1 MLRASAAVHLSG
13 ASNGAFQ
20 LGSIVGSVV
29 ARPGHLRL
37 LDTDAEPGDQT
48 LVESYRRLADV
59 FHEVLA
65 EQSLDALLV
74 RIADTVGD
82 LIPLDTLTIYEADE
96 PKRVLKPV
104 LVRDVYA
111 DEIMSTT
118 ISFAEGITGWA
129 ARHREAVLSNQA
141 HLDPRVRTVPGTPL
155 EPEALICIPL
165 IARGS
170 IKGALNIYREG
181 EAVAFSDMEFEIA
194 KRFGDAAALALDNAE
209 SRARLEHQARTDS
222 LTGLFNHSVF
232 YERLLGSLQESS
244 RTHMPL
250 AVLMLDIDDF
260 KHVNDVH
267 GHAVGDELLR
277 FLAEA
282 LRAIVRPEDVICRL
296 GGEEFAVVM
305 DGCGGEDAVRVAERV
320 QSRLAAVDF
329 PGIGRMT
336 VSVGLSL
343 GPEHAMNPRELAAC
357 AEAAM
362 MTAKAQG
369 KNQVVLYAEDHTS
382 RPDTPGVERD
392 VRSIAHLKMLQSLTG
407 KLNRLN
413 DVREIGDAIAAELRS
428 LVDYHNCRVF
438 VSDGDDLI
446 PVAFLGELTSS
457 SESLSLDLLRTRVGH
472 GITGRCA
479 ELGESIVVADAAN
492 CEFGRQ
498 IEGTDPIE
506 ESLLAVPLRYGSRVV
521 GVIVVSKL
529 GLHQVDEDD
538 VRLLEVLAGHAA
550 VAVENASLYESARR
564 EAESATSLLEFG
576 RELATLVELDDIVA
590 RVTALSAEILGSRQT
605 SFYLEADGGLRLQAE
620 HGHPPEMG
628 AELAAR
634 TYPRSALDV
643 DRDPYIAEP
652 QDYEPVIGEAPVPGG
667 RYAIAPFEVDGR
679 GGCLVALVERDDFGE
694 RELGLLGGL
703 AQQAKLAMA
712 NASSYEGLER
722 TFVSTVEA
730 LANALEAN
738 DEYTSAHARW
748 ITDLSL
754 RVGRELGLDE
764 RTLKRLELGALLHDI
779 GKIGIPSDVLA
790 KPGRLNA
797 AERRLVQTHPELG
810 ERIIAPIDRLQVV
823 RPIVRH
829 CHERW
834 DGHGYP
840 DGIAHEEIPLESRI
854 IFVCDAYHAM
864 TTDRPYRHRL
874 SHREAVRRLA
884 DGAGSQFDPNV
895 VEVALRV
902 LEQPVPEPKPS
913 SADASGAS

>member
-1 MLRASAAVHLSG
+1 M
-13 ASNGAFQ
+13 
-20 LGSIVGSVV
+20 VV
-29 ARPGHLRL
+29 RPNHLRL
-37 LDTDAEPGDQT
+37 LEDSQPGDPT

-74 RIADTVGD
+74 RIADAVGD

-96 PKRVLKPV
+96 TKYVLKPV
-104 LVRDVYA
+104 HVRDKYA
-111 DEIMSTT
+111 DEIMRTT

-129 ARHREAVLSNQA
+129 ARNREAVLSNQA
-141 HLDPRVRTVPGTPL
+141 HLDPRVRNVPGTPL

-165 IARGS
+165 IARGQ

-181 EAVAFSDMEFEIA
+181 DAVAFSETEFEIA

-209 SRARLEHQARTDS
+209 IRERLEHQARTDS

-232 YERLLGSLQESS
+232 HERLLESLQESS
-244 RTHMPL
+244 RTHAPL

-260 KHVNDVH
+260 KRVNDVH

-282 LRAIVRPEDVICRL
+282 LRAIVRPEDAICRL

-305 DGCGGEDAVRVAERV
+305 DECNGDDAVRVAERV
-320 QSRLAAVDF
+320 QNRLAGVDF
-329 PGIGRMT
+329 PGIGHMT
-336 VSVGLSL
+336 VSVGLAL

-369 KNQVVLYAEDHTS
+369 KNQVILYGEEATQ
-382 RPDTPGVERD
+382 RPDAPGIERD

-407 KLNRLN
+407 KLNRLA

-438 VSDGDDLI
+438 VCDGDELL
-446 PVAFLGELTSS
+446 PVAFLGDLSS
-457 SESLSLDLLRTRVGH
+457 NTASLSLDLLRTRVGE

-506 ESLLAVPLRYGSRVV
+506 ESLLAVPLRYGTRVV

-529 GLHQVDEDD
+529 GLDQFDEDD

-550 VAVENASLYESARR
+550 VAVENASLYDSARR
-564 EAESATSLLEFG
+564 EAESATALLEFS
-576 RELATLVELDDIVA
+576 RELAAVSGPEEI
-590 RVTALSAEILGSRQT
+590 AEI
-605 SFYLEADGGLRLQAE
+605 AVD
-620 HGHPPEMG
+620 
-628 AELAAR
+628 LAASIIGSSR
-634 TYPRSALDV
+634 TVLWLEDDHARLVPKAFHGVEAEDRVRLATLEIRTAQLDH
-643 DRDPYIAEP
+643 REEPYLSRPA
-652 QDYEPVIGEAPVPGG
+652 DYEKFLEDPPLPGVT
-667 RYAIAPFEVDGR
+667 YAVAPFQLVR
-679 GGCLVALVERDDFGE
+679 RMGCITAVVSDEDFGE
-694 RELGLLGGL
+694 RELRLLAGI
-703 AQQAKLAMA
+703 ADQAKLALA
-712 NASSYEGLER
+712 NAASYEGLEH

-738 DEYTSAHARW
+738 DEYTSTHARW

-754 RVGRELGLDE
+754 RVGQELGLDE
-764 RTLKRLELGALLHDI
+764 RTLKRHELGALLHDI

-790 KPGRLNA
+790 KPGRLTA
-797 AERRLVQTHPELG
+797 AERKLVQTHPELG
-810 ERIIAPIDRLQVV
+810 ERIIAPIDRLQSV

-834 DGHGYP
+834 DGRGYP
-840 DGIAHEEIPLESRI
+840 DGVAGENIPLESRI

-864 TTDRPYRHRL
+864 TTDRPYRRRL
-874 SHREAVRRLA
+874 SHREAVRRLHEA
-884 DGAGSQFDPNV
+884 SGTQFDPQV
-895 VEVALRV
+895 VEVALQV
-902 LEQPVPEPKPS
+902 LELPAEEVEPARPDPV
-913 SADASGAS
+913 DAA

>member
-1 MLRASAAVHLSG
+1 M
-13 ASNGAFQ
+13 
-20 LGSIVGSVV
+20 V

-37 LDTDAEPGDQT
+37 LDTGAEPGDAA

-74 RIADTVGD
+74 RIADNVGD
-82 LIPLDTLTIYEADE
+82 LIPHDTLTIYEADE
-96 PKRVLKPV
+96 TKRILKPV

-118 ISFAEGITGWA
+118 ISFSEGITGWA

-141 HLDPRVRTVPGTPL
+141 HLDPRVRTVPGTPMD
-155 EPEALICIPL
+155 PEALICVPL

-181 EAVAFSDMEFEIA
+181 EGVAFSETEFEVA

-232 YERLLGSLQESS
+232 YERLLQSLQESS
-244 RTHMPL
+244 RTHEPI

-305 DGCGGEDAVRVAERV
+305 DACGGEDAVRVAERI
-320 QSRLAAVDF
+320 QTRLAGVDF

-336 VSVGLSL
+336 VSAGLSL

-362 MTAKAQG
+362 MTAKARG
-369 KNQVVLYAEDHTS
+369 KDQVVLYSDAETL
-382 RPDTPGVERD
+382 RPDTPSVDRD

-413 DVREIGDAIAAELRS
+413 DVREIGEAIAAELRS

-438 VSDGDDLI
+438 VSDGDELV
-446 PVAFLGELTSS
+446 PVAFLGELSS
-457 SESLSLDLLRTRVGH
+457 TTESLSLDLLRTQVGV

-498 IEGTDPIE
+498 IEGTEPIE
-506 ESLLAVPLRYGSRVV
+506 ESLLAVPLRYGTRVV
-521 GVIVVSKL
+521 GVIVVSQL
-529 GLHQVDEDD
+529 GLNQFDEDD

-550 VAVENASLYESARR
+550 VAVENARLYESARR
-564 EAESATSLLEFG
+564 EADSATALLEFG
-576 RELATLVELDDIVA
+576 RELATFVDVDDIVT
-590 RVTALSAEILGSRQT
+590 RVTELSAEILGSRHT
-605 SFYLEADGGLRLQAE
+605 SLYFEADGELRLRAE
-620 HGHPPEMG
+620 HGHSAELA

-634 TYPRSALDV
+634 PYPIEAIDV
-643 DRDPYIAEP
+643 NREP
-652 QDYEPVIGEAPVPGG
+652 FVVEPKDYEPLIGEAPVPGG
-667 RYAIAPFEVDGR
+667 RYAVAPFEIDGR
-679 GGCLVALVERDDFGE
+679 AGCLVALVEAEEFGE
-694 RELGLLGGL
+694 RELRLLGGV
-703 AQQAKLAMA
+703 AQQAKLAIA

-722 TFVSTVEA
+722 TFVTTVEA

-738 DEYTSAHARW
+738 DEYTSTHARW

-764 RTLKRLELGALLHDI
+764 PTLKRLELGALLHDI
-779 GKIGIPSDVLA
+779 GKIGIPSDVLS
-790 KPGRLNA
+790 KPGRLT
-797 AERRLVQTHPELG
+797 AEERLLVQTHPELG
-810 ERIIAPIDRLQVV
+810 ERIIGPIDRLEDV

-834 DGHGYP
+834 DGRGYP
-840 DGIAHEEIPLESRI
+840 DGIAGEDIPLESRI

-864 TTDRPYRHRL
+864 TTDRPYRRAL
-874 SHREAVRRLA
+874 SHKEAVRRLA
-884 DGAGSQFDPNV
+884 EGKATQFDPNV
-895 VEVALRV
+895 VAVALRV
-902 LEQPVPEPKPS
+902 LEQVAP
-913 SADASGAS
+913 

>member
-1 MLRASAAVHLSG
+1 M
-13 ASNGAFQ
+13 
-20 LGSIVGSVV
+20 VV
-29 ARPGHLRL
+29 RPTHLRL
-37 LDTDAEPGDQT
+37 LDDDGQPGDPT

-96 PKRVLKPV
+96 TKRVLKPV

-165 IARGS
+165 NARGR

-181 EAVAFSDMEFEIA
+181 DAVAFSEMEFEIA

-209 SRARLEHQARTDS
+209 IRARLEHQARTDS

-232 YERLLGSLQESS
+232 HEQLLQALQESS
-244 RTHMPL
+244 RTHLPL

-305 DGCGGEDAVRVAERV
+305 DACGGEDAVRVAERV

-336 VSVGLSL
+336 VSVGLAL

-362 MTAKAQG
+362 MVAKVQG
-369 KNQVVLYAEDHTS
+369 KNQVVLYSEDEAK
-382 RPDTPGVERD
+382 RPDAPGVGRD

-413 DVREIGDAIAAELRS
+413 DVREIGDAIAEELRS

-438 VSDGDDLI
+438 VSEGDELV
-446 PVAFLGELTSS
+446 PVAFLGDLSS
-457 SESLSLDLLRTRVGH
+457 STESLSLDLLRTRVGR

-492 CEFGRQ
+492 CEFGKQ

-506 ESLLAVPLRYGSRVV
+506 ESLLAVPLRYGTRVV

-529 GLHQVDEDD
+529 GLDQFDEDD

-550 VAVENASLYESARR
+550 VAVENASLYEAARR

-576 RELATLVELDDIVA
+576 RELATLVDLDDIGG
-590 RVTALSAEILGSRQT
+590 RVTALSAEILESRNT
-605 SFYLEADGGLRLQAE
+605 SFYIEIDGELRLRAE
-620 HGHPPEMG
+620 HGHSPEV
-628 AELAAR
+628 AAKLAAR
-634 TYPRSALDV
+634 PGPLAALDV

-652 QDYEPVIGEAPVPGG
+652 ADYEPAIGEEAPVPGG
-667 RYAIAPFEVDGR
+667 RYAVAPFEVDGR
-679 GGCLVALVERDDFGE
+679 AGCLLALVERDDFGE

-703 AQQAKLAMA
+703 AQQAKLAIA

-738 DEYTSAHARW
+738 DEYTSTHARW

-764 RTLKRLELGALLHDI
+764 RALKCLELGALLHDI
-779 GKIGIPSDVLA
+779 GKIGIPSDVLS
-790 KPGRLNA
+790 KPGRLTA
-797 AERRLVQTHPELG
+797 AERKIVQTHPELG

-840 DGIAHEEIPLESRI
+840 DGIAGEDIPLESRI

-864 TTDRPYRHRL
+864 TTDRPYRRRL

-902 LEQPVPEPKPS
+902 LEQLVHEPAPGSGEAPDSPS
-913 SADASGAS
+913 S

>member
-1 MLRASAAVHLSG
+1 
-13 ASNGAFQ
+13 
-20 LGSIVGSVV
+20 VV

-37 LDTDAEPGDQT
+37 LDTGAEPGDAA

-74 RIADTVGD
+74 RIADNVGD
-82 LIPLDTLTIYEADE
+82 LIPHDTLTIYEADE
-96 PKRVLKPV
+96 TKRILKPV

-118 ISFAEGITGWA
+118 ISFSEGITGWA
-129 ARHREAVLSNQA
+129 ARNRKAVLSNQA
-141 HLDPRVRTVPGTPL
+141 HLDPRVRTVPGTPMD
-155 EPEALICIPL
+155 PEALICVPL

-181 EAVAFSDMEFEIA
+181 EAVAFSETEFEVA

-232 YERLLGSLQESS
+232 YERLLQSLQESS
-244 RTHMPL
+244 RTHEPI

-305 DGCGGEDAVRVAERV
+305 DACGGEDAVRVAERI
-320 QSRLAAVDF
+320 QTRLAAVDF

-336 VSVGLSL
+336 VSAGLAL

-369 KNQVVLYAEDHTS
+369 KNQVVLYSDAES
-382 RPDTPGVERD
+382 QRPDTPSVDRD

-413 DVREIGDAIAAELRS
+413 DVREIGEAIAAELRS

-438 VSDGDDLI
+438 VSDGDELV
-446 PVAFLGELTSS
+446 PVAFLGELSS
-457 SESLSLDLLRTRVGH
+457 TTESLSLDLLRTQVGV

-498 IEGTDPIE
+498 IEGTEPIE
-506 ESLLAVPLRYGSRVV
+506 ESLLAVPLRYGTRVV
-521 GVIVVSKL
+521 GVIVVSQL
-529 GLHQVDEDD
+529 GLNQFDEDD

-550 VAVENASLYESARR
+550 VAVENARLYESARR
-564 EAESATSLLEFG
+564 EAESATALLEFG
-576 RELATLVELDDIVA
+576 RELATFVDLDDIVT
-590 RVTALSAEILGSRQT
+590 RVTDLSAEILGSRHT
-605 SFYLEADGGLRLQAE
+605 SLYLEVDGELRLRTE
-620 HGHPPEMG
+620 HGHSAELA

-634 TYPRSALDV
+634 PYPLDSLDV
-643 DRDPYIAEP
+643 DREP
-652 QDYEPVIGEAPVPGG
+652 FVVEPSDYEPLVGEAPVPGG
-667 RYAIAPFEVDGR
+667 RYAVAPFEVDGR
-679 GGCLVALVERDDFGE
+679 VGCLVALVEAEDFGE
-694 RELGLLGGL
+694 RELRLLGGV
-703 AQQAKLAMA
+703 AQQAKLAIA

-722 TFVSTVEA
+722 TFVTTVEA

-738 DEYTSAHARW
+738 DEYTSTHARW

-764 RTLKRLELGALLHDI
+764 LSLKRLELGALLHDI
-779 GKIGIPSDVLA
+779 GKIGIPSDVLS
-790 KPGRLNA
+790 KPGRLTA
-797 AERRLVQTHPELG
+797 EERRLVQTHPELG
-810 ERIIAPIDRLQVV
+810 ERIIGPIDRLEDV

-834 DGHGYP
+834 DGKGYP
-840 DGIAHEEIPLESRI
+840 DGIAGEDIPLESRI

-864 TTDRPYRHRL
+864 TSDRPYRRAL
-874 SHREAVRRLA
+874 THREAVRRLA
-884 DGAGSQFDPNV
+884 EGKATQFDPNV
-895 VEVALRV
+895 AAVALRV
-902 LEQPVPEPKPS
+902 LEQVAREEPTVP
-913 SADASGAS
+913 

>member
-1 MLRASAAVHLSG
+1 
-13 ASNGAFQ
+13 
-20 LGSIVGSVV
+20 VV
-29 ARPGHLRL
+29 VRPSHLRL
-37 LDTDAEPGDQT
+37 LDGDGQPGDPT

-74 RIADTVGD
+74 RIADAVGD

-96 PKRVLKPV
+96 AKLVLKPV

-129 ARHREAVLSNQA
+129 ARNREAVLSNQA
-141 HLDPRVRTVPGTPL
+141 HLDPRVRTVPGTPP
-155 EPEALICIPL
+155 EPEALICVPL
-165 IARGS
+165 IARGR

-181 EAVAFSDMEFEIA
+181 EAVAFNEMEFEIA

-209 SRARLEHQARTDS
+209 SRASLEHQARTDS

-232 YERLLGSLQESS
+232 YERLLQSLQESS
-244 RTHMPL
+244 RTRQPL

-282 LRAIVRPEDVICRL
+282 LRAVVRPEDVICRL

-305 DGCGGEDAVRVAERV
+305 DNCDGDNATRVAERV
-320 QSRLAAVDF
+320 QSRLAAVEF

-336 VSVGLSL
+336 VSAGLAL
-343 GPEHAMNPRELAAC
+343 GPEHAMNPRELAVC

-369 KNQVVLYAEDHTS
+369 KNQVVLYAEDATR
-382 RPDTPGVERD
+382 RPDAPGIERD
-392 VRSIAHLKMLQSLTG
+392 VRSIAHLKMLQSLSG

-413 DVREIGDAIAAELRS
+413 DVREIGDAIATELRS

-438 VSDGDDLI
+438 VADGDELV
-446 PVAFLGELTSS
+446 PVAFLGDLSTNFASP
-457 SESLSLDLLRTRVGH
+457 SLDLLRIHIGE

-479 ELGESIVVADAAN
+479 ELGEAIVVADAAN

-506 ESLLAVPLRYGSRVV
+506 ESLVAVPLRYGSRVV

-529 GLHQVDEDD
+529 GLNQFDEDD

-564 EAESATSLLEFG
+564 EAESAKSLLEFG
-576 RELATLVELDDIVA
+576 RELATLVDLDDIA
-590 RVTALSAEILGSRQT
+590 GRVTELSAEILGSRHT
-605 SFYLEADGGLRLQAE
+605 SFYIATDGSLRLHAE
-620 HGHPPEMG
+620 HGHPSEMA

-634 TYPRSALDV
+634 PLPLEALDI
-643 DRDPYIAEP
+643 DREPYIAEP
-652 QDYEPVIGEAPVPGG
+652 SDYEPVIGQAPVPGG
-667 RYAIAPFEVDGR
+667 RYAVAPFDVDGR
-679 GGCLVALVERDDFGE
+679 AGCLVALVETDDFGE
-694 RELGLLGGL
+694 RELRMLGGL
-703 AQQAKLAMA
+703 AQQAKLAIA

-738 DEYTSAHARW
+738 DEYTSTHARW

-764 RTLKRLELGALLHDI
+764 RALKRLELGALLHDI

-790 KPGRLNA
+790 KPGRLTA
-797 AERRLVQTHPELG
+797 AERKIVQTHPELG
-810 ERIIAPIDRLQVV
+810 ERIIAPIDRLQLV

-834 DGHGYP
+834 DGRGYP
-840 DGIAHEEIPLESRI
+840 DGVAGEDIPLESRI

-864 TTDRPYRHRL
+864 TTDRPYRRRL

-884 DGAGSQFDPNV
+884 EAAGSQFDPIV
-895 VEVALRV
+895 VGVALRV
-902 LEQPVPEPKPS
+902 LEQHVHEVGPSTDPPE
-913 SADASGAS
+913 AA

>member
-1 MLRASAAVHLSG
+1 
-13 ASNGAFQ
+13 
-20 LGSIVGSVV
+20 VV
-29 ARPGHLRL
+29 ARPGNLRL
-37 LDTDAEPGDQT
+37 LDTGAEPGDAA

-74 RIADTVGD
+74 RIADNVGD
-82 LIPLDTLTIYEADE
+82 LIPHDTLTIYEADE
-96 PKRVLKPV
+96 TKRILKPV

-118 ISFAEGITGWA
+118 ISFSEGITGWA
-129 ARHREAVLSNQA
+129 ARQREAVLTNQA
-141 HLDPRVRTVPGTPL
+141 HLDPRVRTVPGTPMD
-155 EPEALICIPL
+155 PEALICVPL

-181 EAVAFSDMEFEIA
+181 EGVGFSETEFEVA

-209 SRARLEHQARTDS
+209 SRAQLEHQARTDS

-232 YERLLGSLQESS
+232 YERLLQSLQESS
-244 RTHMPL
+244 RTHEPI

-305 DGCGGEDAVRVAERV
+305 DACGGEDAVRVSERI
-320 QSRLAAVDF
+320 QTRLAAVDF

-362 MTAKAQG
+362 MTAKAGG
-369 KNQVVLYAEDHTS
+369 KNQVVLYSDAETQ
-382 RPDTPGVERD
+382 RPDTPSIDRD

-413 DVREIGDAIAAELRS
+413 DVREIGEAIAAELRS

-438 VSDGDDLI
+438 VSDGDELV
-446 PVAFLGELTSS
+446 PVAFLGELSS
-457 SESLSLDLLRTRVGH
+457 TTEALSLDLLRTQVGV

-498 IEGTDPIE
+498 IEGTEPIE
-506 ESLLAVPLRYGSRVV
+506 ESLLAVPLRYGTHVV
-521 GVIVVSKL
+521 GVIVVSQL
-529 GLHQVDEDD
+529 GLNQFDEDD

-550 VAVENASLYESARR
+550 VAVENARLYESARR
-564 EAESATSLLEFG
+564 EADSATALLEFG
-576 RELATLVELDDIVA
+576 RELATFVDLEDIVK
-590 RVTALSAEILGSRQT
+590 RVTTLSAEILESRHT
-605 SFYLEADGGLRLQAE
+605 SLYLEVDGELRLRAE
-620 HGHPPEMG
+620 HGHPAELA

-634 TYPRSALDV
+634 PYPIDALDV
-643 DRDPYIAEP
+643 DREP
-652 QDYEPVIGEAPVPGG
+652 FVVEPSDYEPLIGEAPVPGG
-667 RYAIAPFEVDGR
+667 RYAVAPFEVDGR
-679 GGCLVALVERDDFGE
+679 AGCLVALVEGEEFSE
-694 RELGLLGGL
+694 RELRLLGGV
-703 AQQAKLAMA
+703 AQQAKLAIA

-722 TFVSTVEA
+722 TFVTTVEA

-738 DEYTSAHARW
+738 DEYTSTHARW

-764 RTLKRLELGALLHDI
+764 PTLKSLELGALLHDI
-779 GKIGIPSDVLA
+779 GKIGIPSDVLS
-790 KPGRLNA
+790 KPGRLTA
-797 AERRLVQTHPELG
+797 EERRLVQTHPELG
-810 ERIIAPIDRLQVV
+810 ERIIGPIDRLEDV

-834 DGHGYP
+834 DGKGYP
-840 DGIAHEEIPLESRI
+840 DGIAGEDIPLESRI

-864 TTDRPYRHRL
+864 TTDRPYRRAL

-884 DGAGSQFDPNV
+884 AGKATQFDPNV
-895 VEVALRV
+895 VAVALRV
-902 LEQPVPEPKPS
+902 LEQVAREEPEHT
-913 SADASGAS
+913 A

>member
-1 MLRASAAVHLSG
+1 M
-13 ASNGAFQ
+13 
-20 LGSIVGSVV
+20 V
-29 ARPGHLRL
+29 ARPTPLRL
-37 LDTDAEPGDQT
+37 LDGEPTPGDAT
-48 LVESYRRLADV
+48 LVESYRKLADV

-74 RIADTVGD
+74 RIADTVGE
-82 LIPLDTLTIYEADE
+82 LIPHDTLTIYEGDE
-96 PKRVLKPV
+96 AKQVLKPV

-111 DEIMSTT
+111 DEIMRTVV
-118 ISFAEGITGWA
+118 SFSQGITGWA
-129 ARHREAVLSNQA
+129 VRHREVVLSNQA
-141 HLDPRVRTVPGTPL
+141 HLDPRVQTVPGTPM
-155 EPEALICIPL
+155 EPEALICVPL
-165 IARGS
+165 IARGT

-181 EAVAFSDMEFEIA
+181 EGVAFTEMEFEVA

-232 YERLLGSLQESS
+232 YERLLQSLQEAAG
-244 RTHMPL
+244 THVSV

-282 LRAIVRPEDVICRL
+282 LRATIRPDDVVCRL
-296 GGEEFAVVM
+296 GGEEFAIVM
-305 DGCGGEDAVRVAERV
+305 VDCEGEDAVRVSERI
-320 QSRLAAVDF
+320 QSRLAAVEF

-336 VSVGLSL
+336 VSIGLAL
-343 GPEHAMNPRELAAC
+343 GPAHAMNPRELAAC

-369 KNQVVLYAEDHTS
+369 KNQVVIYAADNTQ
-382 RPDTPGVERD
+382 RPDTPSITRD
-392 VRSIAHLKMLQSLTG
+392 VRSIAHLKMLQSLSG
-407 KLNRLN
+407 KLNQLN

-438 VSDGDDLI
+438 VSDGDELV
-446 PVAFLGELTSS
+446 PVAFLGELTSTIDPG
-457 SESLSLDLLRTRVGH
+457 SLDLLRTQIGV

-498 IEGTDPIE
+498 IEGTEAIE
-506 ESLLAVPLRYGSRVV
+506 ESLVAVPLHYGTRVV
-521 GVIVVSKL
+521 GVIVVSQL
-529 GLHQVDEDD
+529 GLNQFDEDD

-564 EAESATSLLEFG
+564 EAESATALLGFG
-576 RELATLVELDDIVA
+576 RELATLVDLDDIA
-590 RVTALSAEILGSRQT
+590 GRVTELSAEILDSRNT
-605 SFYLEADGGLRLQAE
+605 SFYLETEGELRLRAE
-620 HGHPPEMG
+620 HGHS
-628 AELAAR
+628 AEVAADLAAR
-634 TYPRSALDV
+634 TFPLDALDAAL
-643 DRDPYIAEP
+643 DPHVIAP
-652 QDYEPVIGEAPVPGG
+652 ADYEPVIGTAPVPGA

-679 GGCLVALVERDDFGE
+679 VGCLVALVEREDFGE
-694 RELGLLGGL
+694 RELRLLGGV
-703 AQQAKLAMA
+703 AQQAKLAIA

-722 TFVSTVEA
+722 TFVTTVEA

-738 DEYTSAHARW
+738 DEYTSTHARW

-764 RTLKRLELGALLHDI
+764 PTLKRLELGALLHDI
-779 GKIGIPSDVLA
+779 GKIGIPSDVLS
-790 KPGRLNA
+790 KPGRLT
-797 AERRLVQTHPELG
+797 AEERQLVQTHPELG
-810 ERIIAPIDRLQVV
+810 ERIIGPIDRLEDV

-834 DGHGYP
+834 DGKGYP
-840 DGIAHEEIPLESRI
+840 DGITGERIPLESRI

-864 TTDRPYRHRL
+864 TSDRPYRRAL

-884 DGAGSQFDPNV
+884 ESAGSQFDPTV
-895 VEVALRV
+895 VAVALGV
-902 LEQPVPEPKPS
+902 LDQAEFK
-913 SADASGAS
+913 AGSGS

>member
-1 MLRASAAVHLSG
+1 M
-13 ASNGAFQ
+13 
-20 LGSIVGSVV
+20 V
-29 ARPGHLRL
+29 ARPSHLRL
-37 LDTDAEPGDQT
+37 LDADLAAGDPT

-74 RIADTVGD
+74 RIADAVGD

-96 PKRVLKPV
+96 TKRILKPV

-129 ARHREAVLSNQA
+129 TRHREAVLCNEA
-141 HLDPRVRTVPGTPL
+141 HLDPRVQTVPGTPN

-165 IARGS
+165 IARGQ

-181 EAVAFSDMEFEIA
+181 EGVAFAEMEFEIA

-209 SRARLEHQARTDS
+209 SRARLEHQARTDA

-232 YERLLGSLQESS
+232 YERLLQSLQESS

-305 DGCGGEDAVRVAERV
+305 DGCGGEDAVRVADRV
-320 QSRLAAVDF
+320 QTRLAEVDF

-336 VSVGLSL
+336 VSAGLAL

-369 KNQVVLYAEDHTS
+369 KNQVVLYYEEATK
-382 RPDTPGVERD
+382 RPDAPGVERD

-413 DVREIGDAIAAELRS
+413 DVREIGDAIAVELRS

-438 VSDGDDLI
+438 VSDGDDLV
-446 PVAFLGELTSS
+446 PVAFLGDLTSTA
-457 SESLSLDLLRTRVGH
+457 ESLSLDLLRTRVGV

-498 IEGTDPIE
+498 IEGTEAIE

-521 GVIVVSKL
+521 GVTVVSKL
-529 GLHQVDEDD
+529 GLDQFDEDD

-550 VAVENASLYESARR
+550 VAVENASLYEAARR

-576 RELATLVELDDIVA
+576 RELATLVEVDDIA
-590 RVTALSAEILGSRQT
+590 RRVTKLSAEILGSRNT
-605 SFYLEADGGLRLQAE
+605 SFYLEVDGELRLKAE
-620 HGHPPEMG
+620 HGHSAEVAEM
-628 AELAAR
+628 LAAK
-634 TYPRSALDV
+634 PVPLEALDV
-643 DRDPYIAEP
+643 ARDPYISEP
-652 QDYEPVIGEAPVPGG
+652 ADYEPAIGEAPVPGG
-667 RYAIAPFEVDGR
+667 RYAVAPFDVDGR
-679 GGCLVALVERDDFGE
+679 AACLLALVESDEFGE
-694 RELGLLGGL
+694 RELALLGGL
-703 AQQAKLAMA
+703 AQQAKLAIA

-738 DEYTSAHARW
+738 DEYTSTHARW

-754 RVGRELGLDE
+754 RVGREIGLDE

-779 GKIGIPSDVLA
+779 GKIGIPSDVLS
-790 KPGRLNA
+790 KPGRLTA
-797 AERRLVQTHPELG
+797 AERKIVQTHPELG
-810 ERIIAPIDRLQVV
+810 ERIIAPIDRLQLV

-840 DGIAHEEIPLESRI
+840 DGAAGEDIPLESRI

-864 TTDRPYRHRL
+864 TTDRPYRRAL

-884 DGAGSQFDPNV
+884 EGAGSQFDPNV

-902 LEQPVPEPKPS
+902 LEQHAEAPKD
-913 SADASGAS
+913 AD

>member
-1 MLRASAAVHLSG
+1 M
-13 ASNGAFQ
+13 
-20 LGSIVGSVV
+20 VV
-29 ARPGHLRL
+29 RPSHLRL
-37 LDTDAEPGDQT
+37 LDGDVQPGDPT
-48 LVESYRRLADV
+48 LVESYRRLADI
-59 FHEVLA
+59 FHEILA

-74 RIADTVGD
+74 RVADTVGD

-96 PKRVLKPV
+96 TKRVLKPV

-141 HLDPRVRTVPGTPL
+141 HLDPRVRTVPGTPT
-155 EPEALICIPL
+155 EPEALICVPL
-165 IARGS
+165 IARGQ
-170 IKGALNIYREG
+170 IKGALNLYREG
-181 EAVAFSDMEFEIA
+181 EAVAFSEMEFELA

-209 SRARLEHQARTDS
+209 SRAQLEHQARTDS

-232 YERLLGSLQESS
+232 YERLLQSLQESS

-305 DGCGGEDAVRVAERV
+305 DDCGGEDAVRVAERV
-320 QSRLAAVDF
+320 QTRLAAVDF

-336 VSVGLSL
+336 VSVGLAL

-369 KNQVVLYAEDHTS
+369 KNQVVLYDEHETS
-382 RPDTPGVERD
+382 RPDTPGVDRD

-413 DVREIGDAIAAELRS
+413 DVREIGEAIAAELRS

-438 VSDGDDLI
+438 VPDGDELI
-446 PVAFLGELTSS
+446 PVAFLGDLSS
-457 SESLSLDLLRTRVGH
+457 STEASSLDLLRTRIGR

-479 ELGESIVVADAAN
+479 ELGESIVVGDAAN
-492 CEFGRQ
+492 CEFARQ

-506 ESLLAVPLRYGSRVV
+506 ESLVAVPLRYGTRVV
-521 GVIVVSKL
+521 GVVVVSKL
-529 GLHQVDEDD
+529 GLNQFDEDD

-564 EAESATSLLEFG
+564 EADSATSLLEFG
-576 RELATLVELDDIVA
+576 RELATLVDLDDIA
-590 RVTALSAEILGSRQT
+590 GRVTSLSAEILGSSET
-605 SFYLEADGGLRLQAE
+605 SFWLERDGVLRLCAE
-620 HGHPPEMG
+620 HGHTPEW
-628 AELAAR
+628 R
-634 TYPRSALDV
+634 TALEDWTFPVDAIDV
-643 DRDPYIAEP
+643 DRDPYVIEPAEYSTLAEQTP
-652 QDYEPVIGEAPVPGG
+652 TPGG
-667 RYAIAPFEVDGR
+667 HYAVAPFAVDGR
-679 GGCLVALVERDDFGE
+679 AGCLVALVERDDFGE
-694 RELGLLGGL
+694 RELALLGGL
-703 AQQAKLAMA
+703 AQQAKLAIA

-738 DEYTSAHARW
+738 DEYTSTHARW

-764 RTLKRLELGALLHDI
+764 RALKCLELGALLHDI
-779 GKIGIPSDVLA
+779 GKIGIPSDVLS
-790 KPGRLNA
+790 KPGRLTA
-797 AERRLVQTHPELG
+797 AERKIVQTHPELG

-834 DGHGYP
+834 DGRGYP
-840 DGIAHEEIPLESRI
+840 DGLAGEDIPLESRI

-864 TTDRPYRHRL
+864 TTDRPYRRRL

-884 DGAGSQFDPNV
+884 EGAGSQFDPRV
-895 VEVALRV
+895 VAVTLRV
-902 LEQPVPEPKPS
+902 LAQPGDDGPS
-913 SADASGAS
+913 EGPAAPDGIS

>member
-1 MLRASAAVHLSG
+1 M
-13 ASNGAFQ
+13 
-20 LGSIVGSVV
+20 VV
-29 ARPGHLRL
+29 RPSHLRL
-37 LDTDAEPGDQT
+37 LDDDAPGGDPT

-59 FHEVLA
+59 YHEVLA

-82 LIPLDTLTIYEADE
+82 LIPSLDTLTIYEADE
-96 PKRVLKPV
+96 TKCVLKPV

-118 ISFAEGITGWA
+118 ISFSEGITGWA
-129 ARHREAVLSNQA
+129 TRHREAVLCNQA

-155 EPEALICIPL
+155 EPEALICVPL
-165 IARGS
+165 IARGV

-181 EAVAFSDMEFEIA
+181 DAVAFSETEFEIA

-209 SRARLEHQARTDS
+209 IRERLEHQARTDS

-232 YERLLGSLQESS
+232 YERLLQSLQESS
-244 RTHMPL
+244 RTHRPL

-305 DGCGGEDAVRVAERV
+305 DSCGGEDAVRVAERV
-320 QSRLAAVDF
+320 QSRLAEVDF

-362 MTAKAQG
+362 MTAKVQG
-369 KNQVVLYAEDHTS
+369 KNQVVLYSEVGAR
-382 RPDTPGVERD
+382 RPDAPGIERD

-407 KLNRLN
+407 RLNRLN

-438 VSDGDDLI
+438 VADGDELI
-446 PVAFLGELTSS
+446 PVAFLGDLTSGAD
-457 SESLSLDLLRTRVGH
+457 SLSLDILRKRVGE
-472 GITGRCA
+472 GVTGRCA

-492 CEFGRQ
+492 CEFGQ
-498 IEGTDPIE
+498 LIEGTVPIE
-506 ESLLAVPLRYGSRVV
+506 ESLLAVPLRYGTRVV

-529 GLHQVDEDD
+529 GLNQFDEDD

-576 RELATLVELDDIVA
+576 RELATLVDLDDIA
-590 RVTALSAEILGSRQT
+590 GRVTELSAEILGSRNT
-605 SFYLEADGGLRLQAE
+605 SFYLETGGELTLQAE
-620 HGHPPEMG
+620 HGHSPET
-628 AELAAR
+628 AAALASH
-634 TYPRSALDV
+634 PLPVDALDV
-643 DRDPYIAEP
+643 SRDPYVAEP
-652 QDYEPVIGEAPVPGG
+652 QDYEPKIGRQAPVPGG
-667 RYAIAPFEVDGR
+667 RYAVAPFAVDGR
-679 GGCLVALVERDDFGE
+679 MGCLAALVEREDFGE
-694 RELGLLGGL
+694 RELALLGGL
-703 AQQAKLAMA
+703 AQQAKLAIA

-738 DEYTSAHARW
+738 DEYTSTHARW
-748 ITDLSL
+748 ITDLSM

-764 RTLKRLELGALLHDI
+764 RALKCLELGALLHDI
-779 GKIGIPSDVLA
+779 GKIGIPSDVLS
-790 KPGRLNA
+790 KPGRLTA
-797 AERRLVQTHPELG
+797 AERKLVQTHPELG

-834 DGHGYP
+834 DGRGYP
-840 DGIAHEEIPLESRI
+840 DGVAGEDIPLESRI

-864 TTDRPYRHRL
+864 TTDRPYRRRL

-884 DGAGSQFDPNV
+884 EGAGSQFDPHV

-902 LEQPVPEPKPS
+902 LEQLPAEN
-913 SADASGAS
+913 

>member
-1 MLRASAAVHLSG
+1 
-13 ASNGAFQ
+13 
-20 LGSIVGSVV
+20 VV
-29 ARPGHLRL
+29 ARPSPLRL
-37 LDTDAEPGDQT
+37 LDSDPSPGDAT
-48 LVESYRRLADV
+48 LVESYRKLADV

-74 RIADTVGD
+74 RIADTVGE
-82 LIPLDTLTIYEADE
+82 LIPHDTLTIYEGDE
-96 PKRVLKPV
+96 AKRVLKPV

-111 DEIMSTT
+111 DEIMRTVV
-118 ISFAEGITGWA
+118 SFAEGITGWA
-129 ARHREAVLSNQA
+129 VRHREAVLSNQA
-141 HLDPRVRTVPGTPL
+141 HLDPRVRTVPGTPM
-155 EPEALICIPL
+155 EPEALICVPL
-165 IARGS
+165 IARGT

-181 EAVAFSDMEFEIA
+181 DGVAFSEMEFEVA

-232 YERLLGSLQESS
+232 YERLLQSLQEAAS
-244 RTHMPL
+244 THVPV

-260 KHVNDVH
+260 KHVNDIH

-282 LRAIVRPEDVICRL
+282 LRATIRPEDVVCRL
-296 GGEEFAVVM
+296 GGEEFAIVM
-305 DGCGGEDAVRVAERV
+305 VDCGGEDAVRVSERI

-336 VSVGLSL
+336 VSVGLAL

-369 KNQVVLYAEDHTS
+369 KNRVVLYAADETQ
-382 RPDTPGVERD
+382 RPDTPSMARD
-392 VRSIAHLKMLQSLTG
+392 VRSIAHMKMLQSLTG

-438 VSDGDDLI
+438 VSDGDELV
-446 PVAFLGELTSS
+446 PVAFLGDLTSTV
-457 SESLSLDLLRTRVGH
+457 ESLSDLLRTQIGV

-479 ELGESIVVADAAN
+479 ELGESIAVADAAN

-498 IEGTDPIE
+498 IEGTEAIE
-506 ESLLAVPLRYGSRVV
+506 ESLLAVPLRYGTRVV
-521 GVIVVSKL
+521 GVIVVSQL
-529 GLHQVDEDD
+529 GLNQFDEDD

-550 VAVENASLYESARR
+550 VAVENARLYESARR
-564 EAESATSLLEFG
+564 EAESATALLEFG
-576 RELATLVELDDIVA
+576 RELATLVDLDDIA
-590 RVTALSAEILGSRQT
+590 GRVTELSAEILDSRNT
-605 SFYLEADGGLRLQAE
+605 SFYLETEGNLRLRAE
-620 HGHPPEMG
+620 HGHSAETA

-634 TYPRSALDV
+634 TFPLDALDAAL
-643 DRDPYIAEP
+643 DPCVVAPE
-652 QDYEPVIGEAPVPGG
+652 DYEPLVGEAPVPGA

-679 GGCLVALVERDDFGE
+679 VGCLVALVERDDFGE
-694 RELGLLGGL
+694 RELRLLGGV
-703 AQQAKLAMA
+703 AQQAKLAIA

-722 TFVSTVEA
+722 TLVTTVEA

-738 DEYTSAHARW
+738 DEYTSTHARW

-764 RTLKRLELGALLHDI
+764 PALKRLELGALLHDI
-779 GKIGIPSDVLA
+779 GKIGIPSDVLS
-790 KPGRLNA
+790 KPGRLTA
-797 AERRLVQTHPELG
+797 EERRLVQTHPELG
-810 ERIIAPIDRLQVV
+810 ERIIGPIDRLEDV

-834 DGHGYP
+834 DGKGYP
-840 DGIAHEEIPLESRI
+840 DGIAGERIPLESRI

-864 TTDRPYRHRL
+864 TSDRPYRSAL
-874 SHREAVRRLA
+874 GHREAVRRLA
-884 DGAGSQFDPNV
+884 EGAGTQFDPTV
-895 VEVALRV
+895 VAVALGV
-902 LEQPVPEPKPS
+902 LDQTRTDS
-913 SADASGAS
+913 DD

>member
-1 MLRASAAVHLSG
+1 
-13 ASNGAFQ
+13 
-20 LGSIVGSVV
+20 VV
-29 ARPGHLRL
+29 ARPTPLRL
-37 LDTDAEPGDQT
+37 LEDEPAPADAT
-48 LVESYRRLADV
+48 LVESYRKLADV

-74 RIADTVGD
+74 RIADTVGE
-82 LIPLDTLTIYEADE
+82 LIPHDTLTIYEGDE
-96 PKRVLKPV
+96 AKRVLKPV

-111 DEIMSTT
+111 DEIMRTVV
-118 ISFAEGITGWA
+118 SFSEGITGWA
-129 ARHREAVLSNQA
+129 VRHREAVLSNQA
-141 HLDPRVRTVPGTPL
+141 HLDPRVRTVPGTPM
-155 EPEALICIPL
+155 EPEALICVPL
-165 IARGS
+165 IARGT

-181 EAVAFSDMEFEIA
+181 DGVAFNEMEFEVA

-232 YERLLGSLQESS
+232 YERLLHSLQEAAG
-244 RTHMPL
+244 THVPV

-282 LRAIVRPEDVICRL
+282 LRATIRPEDVVCRL
-296 GGEEFAVVM
+296 GGEEFAIVM
-305 DGCGGEDAVRVAERV
+305 VDCGGEDAVRVSERI

-336 VSVGLSL
+336 VSVGLAL
-343 GPEHAMNPRELAAC
+343 GPDHAMNPRELAAC

-369 KNQVVLYAEDHTS
+369 KNRVVLYDADETE
-382 RPDTPGVERD
+382 RPDSPSVARD

-413 DVREIGDAIAAELRS
+413 DVREIGDAIAVELRS

-438 VSDGDDLI
+438 VADGDELI
-446 PVAFLGELTSS
+446 PVAFLGDLTSGN
-457 SESLSLDLLRTRVGH
+457 ESHSLDFLRTRIGE

-479 ELGESIVVADAAN
+479 ELAESIVVADAAN
-492 CEFGRQ
+492 CEFGRL
-498 IEGTDPIE
+498 IEGTEAIE
-506 ESLLAVPLRYGSRVV
+506 ESLLAVPLRYGTRVV
-521 GVIVVSKL
+521 GVIVVSQL
-529 GLHQVDEDD
+529 GLNQFDEDD

-564 EAESATSLLEFG
+564 EAESATALLEFG
-576 RELATLVELDDIVA
+576 RELATLVDLDDIA
-590 RVTALSAEILGSRQT
+590 GRVTELSAEILESRNT
-605 SFYLEADGGLRLQAE
+605 SFYLETDGELCLRAE
-620 HGHPPEMG
+620 HGHSPEMA
-628 AELAAR
+628 AELADR
-634 TYPRSALDV
+634 TFPPAAVDA
-643 DRDPYIAEP
+643 DRDPWILDP
-652 QDYEPVIGEAPVPGG
+652 VDYEPVVGQGPVPGG
-667 RYAIAPFEVDGR
+667 RYAIAPFAVDGR
-679 GGCLVALVERDDFGE
+679 VGCLVALVEREDFGE
-694 RELGLLGGL
+694 RELRLLGGVAHQAQL
-703 AQQAKLAMA
+703 AIA

-722 TFVSTVEA
+722 TFVTTVEA

-738 DEYTSAHARW
+738 DEYTSTHARW

-764 RTLKRLELGALLHDI
+764 PTLKRLELGALLHDI
-779 GKIGIPSDVLA
+779 GKIGIPSDVLS
-790 KPGRLNA
+790 KPGRLTA
-797 AERRLVQTHPELG
+797 EERRLVETHPELG
-810 ERIIAPIDRLQVV
+810 ERIIGPIDRLEDV

-834 DGHGYP
+834 DGKGYP
-840 DGIAHEEIPLESRI
+840 DGAAGENIPLESRI

-864 TTDRPYRHRL
+864 TTDRPYRRAL

-884 DGAGSQFDPNV
+884 EAAGTQFDPTV
-895 VEVALRV
+895 VAVALGV
-902 LEQPVPEPKPS
+902 LDQPEFG
-913 SADASGAS
+913 ADA

>member
-1 MLRASAAVHLSG
+1 M
-13 ASNGAFQ
+13 
-20 LGSIVGSVV
+20 V
-29 ARPGHLRL
+29 ARPGGLRL
-37 LDTDAEPGDQT
+37 LDTGAEPGDAA

-74 RIADTVGD
+74 RIADNVGD
-82 LIPLDTLTIYEADE
+82 LIPHDTLTIYEADE
-96 PKRVLKPV
+96 NKRILKPV

-118 ISFAEGITGWA
+118 ISFSEGITGWA
-129 ARHREAVLSNQA
+129 ARNREAVLTNQA
-141 HLDPRVRTVPGTPL
+141 HLDPRVRMVPGTPMD
-155 EPEALICIPL
+155 PEALICVPL
-165 IARGS
+165 IARGR

-181 EAVAFSDMEFEIA
+181 DANAFSEMEFEVA

-232 YERLLGSLQESS
+232 YERLLQSLQESS
-244 RTHMPL
+244 RTHEPI

-305 DGCGGEDAVRVAERV
+305 DACGGEDAVRVAERI
-320 QSRLAAVDF
+320 QTRLAAVDF

-336 VSVGLSL
+336 VSAGLSL

-362 MTAKAQG
+362 MTAKARG
-369 KNQVVLYAEDHTS
+369 KDQVVLYSDADTQ
-382 RPDTPGVERD
+382 RPDTPSVDRD

-438 VSDGDDLI
+438 VSDGDELV
-446 PVAFLGELTSS
+446 PVAFLGELSS
-457 SESLSLDLLRTRVGH
+457 STESLSLDLLRTRVGV

-498 IEGTDPIE
+498 IEGTEPIE
-506 ESLLAVPLRYGSRVV
+506 ESLLAVPLRYGTHVV
-521 GVIVVSKL
+521 GVIVVSQL
-529 GLHQVDEDD
+529 GLNQFDEDD

-550 VAVENASLYESARR
+550 VAVENARLYESARR
-564 EAESATSLLEFG
+564 EADSATALLEFG
-576 RELATLVELDDIVA
+576 RELATFVDLDDIA
-590 RVTALSAEILGSRQT
+590 TRVTELSAEILDSRHT
-605 SFYLEADGGLRLQAE
+605 SLYLEADGELRLRAE
-620 HGHPPEMG
+620 YGHS
-628 AELAAR
+628 AELA
-634 TYPRSALDV
+634 SALEARPYPIDALEV
-643 DRDPYIAEP
+643 DREP
-652 QDYEPVIGEAPVPGG
+652 FVVEPSDYDSPIGEAPVSGG

-679 GGCLVALVERDDFGE
+679 AGCLVALVEADDFGE
-694 RELGLLGGL
+694 REFRLLGGV
-703 AQQAKLAMA
+703 AQQAKLAIA

-722 TFVSTVEA
+722 TFVTTVEA

-738 DEYTSAHARW
+738 DEYTSTHARW

-764 RTLKRLELGALLHDI
+764 PTLKRLELGALLHDI
-779 GKIGIPSDVLA
+779 GKIGIPSDVLS
-790 KPGRLNA
+790 KPGRLTA
-797 AERRLVQTHPELG
+797 EERRLVQTHPELG
-810 ERIIAPIDRLQVV
+810 ERIIGPIDRLEDV

-834 DGHGYP
+834 DGKGYP
-840 DGIAHEEIPLESRI
+840 DGIVGEDIPLESRI

-864 TTDRPYRHRL
+864 TTDRPYRRAL

-884 DGAGSQFDPNV
+884 EGRATQFDPNV
-895 VEVALRV
+895 VAVALRV
-902 LEQPVPEPKPS
+902 LEQTVGE
-913 SADASGAS
+913 AEQVF

>member
-1 MLRASAAVHLSG
+1 M
-13 ASNGAFQ
+13 
-20 LGSIVGSVV
+20 VV
-29 ARPGHLRL
+29 EPNHLRL
-37 LDTDAEPGDQT
+37 LDGDGEPGDPT

-96 PKRVLKPV
+96 TKHVLKPV

-129 ARHREAVLSNQA
+129 ARNREAVLSNQA

-155 EPEALICIPL
+155 EPEALICVPL
-165 IARGS
+165 IARGQ

-181 EAVAFSDMEFEIA
+181 EAVAFTDMEFEIA

-209 SRARLEHQARTDS
+209 IRARLEHQARTDS

-232 YERLLGSLQESS
+232 YERLLQSLQESS

-296 GGEEFAVVM
+296 GGEEFAVLM
-305 DGCGGEDAVRVAERV
+305 DDCGGEDAVRVAERV
-320 QSRLAAVDF
+320 QTRLAAVDF

-369 KNQVVLYAEDHTS
+369 KNQVVLYDEDGTR
-382 RPDTPGVERD
+382 RPDAPGIERD

-413 DVREIGDAIAAELRS
+413 DVREIGEAIATELRS

-438 VSDGDDLI
+438 VPDGDELI
-446 PVAFLGELTSS
+446 PVAFMGELTSS
-457 SESLSLDLLRTRVGH
+457 SESLSLDLLRTRIGR

-492 CEFGRQ
+492 CEFGKQ

-506 ESLLAVPLRYGSRVV
+506 ESLLAVPLRYGTRVV

-529 GLHQVDEDD
+529 GLNQFDEDD

-564 EAESATSLLEFG
+564 EADSATSLLEFG
-576 RELATLVELDDIVA
+576 RELATLVDLEDIA
-590 RVTALSAEILGSRQT
+590 GRVTSLSAEILGSSET
-605 SFYLEADGGLRLQAE
+605 SFWLERDGELRSCAE
-620 HGHPPEMG
+620 HGHTPEWR
-628 AELAAR
+628 AALESWAF
-634 TYPRSALDV
+634 PVDAIDV
-643 DRDPYIAEP
+643 DRDPYVIEPDEYATLAERTP
-652 QDYEPVIGEAPVPGG
+652 TPGG
-667 RYAIAPFEVDGR
+667 RYAVAPFSVDGR
-679 GGCLVALVERDDFGE
+679 AGCLVALVERDDFGE
-694 RELGLLGGL
+694 RELALLGGL
-703 AQQAKLAMA
+703 AQQAKLAIA

-738 DEYTSAHARW
+738 DEYTSTHARW

-764 RTLKRLELGALLHDI
+764 RALKCLELGALLHDI
-779 GKIGIPSDVLA
+779 GKIGIPSDVLS
-790 KPGRLNA
+790 KPGRLTA
-797 AERRLVQTHPELG
+797 AERTLVQTHPELG

-834 DGHGYP
+834 DGRGYP
-840 DGIAHEEIPLESRI
+840 DGLAGEDIPLESRI

-864 TTDRPYRHRL
+864 TTDRPYRRAL

-884 DGAGSQFDPNV
+884 EGAGSQFDPHV

-902 LEQPVPEPKPS
+902 LEQR
-913 SADASGAS
+913 DDD